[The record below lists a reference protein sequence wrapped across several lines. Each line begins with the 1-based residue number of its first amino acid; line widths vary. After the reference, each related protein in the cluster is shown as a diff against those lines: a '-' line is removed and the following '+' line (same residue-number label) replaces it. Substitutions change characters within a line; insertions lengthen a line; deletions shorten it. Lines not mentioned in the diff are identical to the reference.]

1 MRTVILGLI
10 FVVLLGTPALAQY
23 FIVPGGGM
31 LPDGSVRFTIPA
43 GVPYTAPHYA
53 QCEAYGGFGH
63 YMSSP
68 VYPIAYPYVPV
79 PMLQPEPPNRPR

>member
-1 MRTVILGLI
+1 MRTVIPGLI
-10 FVVLLGTPALAQY
+10 LVILLGTQAFAQLSV
-23 FIVPGGGM
+23 VPGGGM

-53 QCEAYGGFGH
+53 QYEAYGAFGH

-68 VYPIAYPYVPV
+68 VYPISYPYVPV
-79 PMLQPEPPNRPR
+79 PMAQPGPENSGR